1 MYGLLLNPIL
11 GDRRIL
17 RRGLHEEA
25 VIQSNELPVVTF
37 LEPDQ
42 VKLKKKK
49 LPFKLY
55 HAGNYLLTPKTNSCP
70 LLVVVLST
78 KADPNG
84 RSFLPKRW
92 NTDPITK
99 LTSLP
104 MTY

>member
-42 VKLKKKK
+42 VKLKKKNC
-49 LPFKLY
+49 LSNCTMQ
-55 HAGNYLLTPKTNSCP
+55 AIICLLQKPTPVLC
-70 LLVVVLST
+70 LLL
-78 KADPNG
+78 
-84 RSFLPKRW
+84 F
-92 NTDPITK
+92 
-99 LTSLP
+99 
-104 MTY
+104 